1 MGEAVGVR
9 GGDAKEGVRGAGFCG
24 GDCVLRIEGEEVTDG
39 AVGNHSHGDAGAIE
53 GEGGIDSC
61 GCLDG
66 GGPCFVEGA
75 TERGGCVVRVAWS
88 DPFSGLVEVACG

>member
-1 MGEAVGVR
+1 MGEAVGIG
-9 GGDAKEGVRGAGFCG
+9 GGDAEEGVRGACFCG
-24 GDCVLRIEGEEVTDG
+24 GDGVLRIEGEEVPDG
-39 AVGNHSHGDAGAIE
+39 AVGDHAHGDAGAIE
-53 GEGGIDSC
+53 REGGIDSC

-75 TERGGCVVRVAWS
+75 TECGGGVVGVAWS